1 MEPSKPMKYVAL
13 RQQMDELWAEMSD
26 EERTEADGWY
36 VFLTTGSTPTRKV
49 GRPRGSRTRPPTPIS
64 APLMPDTEAKGDIR

>member
-13 RQQMDELWAEMSD
+13 RQEMDSLVAEMTP
-26 EERTEADGWY
+26 EEQTEADGWY

-49 GRPRGSRTRPPTPIS
+49 GRPRGSRTRPPTPMS
-64 APLMPDTEAKGDIR
+64 APLMPEQEQ